1 MTIYFFKTPQ
11 QSVIATQA
19 DHTLTQD
26 EVRKLCWLYGNAT
39 LIGAD
44 SVDGS
49 FIGPRR
55 EMVTPWSTNA
65 VEITQNMGLGGIFR
79 IEEFFPD
86 GASFDPMLQ
95 RKYNGLDQQV
105 FTVDIQPVPI
115 KYVDDLEQYSEQE
128 GLALSPE
135 EIDYLHGLERHNGRP
150 LTDSEIFGF
159 AQINSEHCRHKIFG
173 GTFII
178 DGKEME
184 SSLFQMIKRTTQE
197 NPNKILSAYKD
208 NVAFAAGPVVEQ
220 FAPKDQ
226 STSDWFQVKE
236 IESVISL
243 KAETHNFPTTVEPF
257 NGAATGTGGEIRDR
271 MGGGT
276 GSWPIAGTAVYM
288 TAYPRLTSERDW
300 ENILPVRDWLY
311 QSPEDILIKASN
323 GASDFGNKFGQP
335 LICGSVLTFE
345 HQETVESGSPAST
358 KYAYDKVIMLAGGVG
373 YGTRRDCLKKT
384 PQPGNKVVVVG
395 GDNYRIGLGGGSVS
409 SVDTGRYT
417 SGIELNAIQR
427 ANPEMQKRAYN
438 LVRALCEEDVNPV
451 VSIHDHGSA
460 GHLNC
465 LSELVEECG
474 GRIDMTKL
482 PIGDHTLSS
491 KEIIANESQER
502 MGLLINEKHIDH
514 VRRIAER
521 ERAPLYVVG
530 ETTGDAHFS
539 FVQGDGVKPF
549 DLDVAQMFGHSPKTI
564 MRDSTVEHHY
574 KAPEAPQAPPSSP
587 EGDTIVSS
595 ASNTAAKTIE
605 APSGAVGGASGAS
618 GASLLQYLERVLQL
632 EAVACKDWLT
642 NKVDRSVTG
651 KIARQQCQGEL
662 QLPLSDCG
670 VVALDYRG
678 VKGIA
683 TAIGHAPQAGL
694 ASPQAGSVLSVA
706 EALTNIVWAP
716 LAEGLDSVSLSANW
730 MWPCRSQD
738 GEDARLYAAVKA
750 LSDFCCD
757 LHINVPTGK
766 DSLSLSQQYPNGEKI
781 ISPGTV
787 IVSAG
792 GEVSDVKKVV
802 SPVIV
807 NDKRASLYHI
817 DFSFCEQRLGGSAF
831 AQSLNCVGDD
841 VPTVTNPEYFA
852 DAFNAIQELIK
863 RGWVM
868 AGHDI
873 SAGGLVTCLLEMCFA
888 NTKGGLHIN
897 LHDLCADGDIVKTL
911 FAENPGVV
919 IEVSDEHKFKFKE
932 FMEDVGI
939 GYAKIGYPVEDSR
952 EIVIVYPTAN
962 SQSSTLNSQITLD
975 IDHLRDVWYK
985 TSYLL
990 DRRQSFNGKARER
1003 YENYKQQPIE
1013 MKFPRG
1019 FKGTLAQ
1026 YGLNPD
1032 RWKESSTLNSPLEP
1046 VRFPQKELSSLPK
1059 AAIIREK
1066 GTNGERE
1073 MAYSLYLAGFDVK
1086 DVTMT
1091 DLVTGRETLDEVQMI
1106 VFCGGF
1112 SNSDVLGSAKGWA
1125 GAFLFNPKAKEAL
1138 DRFYA
1143 RKDTLS
1149 LGICNGCQLM
1159 VELGLLKAPEAL
1171 PTAPEGASIVLAAES
1186 IVSPSG
1192 DEGGTLGAKM
1202 LRNDSHKFES
1212 NFITLQIPENKSV
1225 MFGSLSGSKL
1235 GIWVAHGEGKF
1246 SLPGKESDYNIIA
1259 KYNHHGYPANPNGSD
1274 YDVAGICSADG
1285 RHLAMMPHL
1294 ERAIFPWQN
1303 GWYPLNRR
1311 SDEVTPWIEAFVNA
1325 RKWIEAQ
1332 S

>member
-1 MTIYFFKTPQ
+1 MIRFFKTPQ
-11 QSVIATQA
+11 QSVVATEV
-19 DHTLTQD
+19 DHELTQE
-26 EVRKLCWLYGNAT
+26 EVKELCWLYGNAKLT
-39 LIGAD
+39 GGD
-44 SVDGS
+44 SLPGYFV
-49 FIGPRR
+49 GPRR

-65 VEITQNMGLGGIFR
+65 VEITQNMGLKGIRR
-79 IEEFFPD
+79 IEEYFAVD
-86 GASFDPMLQ
+86 SKDAEHDEMLQ
-95 RKYNGLDQQV
+95 RMYDGLDQRI
-105 FTVDIQPVPI
+105 FTVNIKPEPI
-115 KYVDDLEQYSEQE
+115 KHVENLEEYNEQE

-135 EIDYLHGLERHNGRP
+135 EIEYLHGLEKQNGRP

-184 SSLFQMIKRTTQE
+184 SSLFAMIKKTTQE

-208 NVAFAAGPVVEQ
+208 NVAFAQGPVVEQ

-226 STSDWFQVKE
+226 STSDWFQVKD

-271 MGGGT
+271 MGGGV

-288 TAYPRLTSERDW
+288 TAYPRLTDDEGAARDW
-300 ENILPVRDWLY
+300 EDILPVRQWLY
-311 QSPEDILIKASN
+311 QTPEQILIKASN

-345 HQETVESGSPAST
+345 HQEAPLSSPEGDTNVLKSNEAPSGAVGGAPT

-373 YGTRRDCLKKT
+373 YGTKRDCLKKE
-384 PQPGNKVVVVG
+384 PQKGNKVVVVG

-409 SVDTGRYT
+409 SVDTGRY
-417 SGIELNAIQR
+417 SNGIELNAVQR

-474 GRIDMTKL
+474 GEIDMTKL
-482 PIGDHTLSS
+482 PIGDQTLSS

-502 MGLLINEKHIDH
+502 MGLLIDEKHIDH
-514 VRRIAER
+514 VRKIAER

-539 FVQGDGVKPF
+539 FKQGDGVKPF

-564 MRDSTVEHHY
+564 MRDNTVERHY
-574 KAPEAPQAPPSSP
+574 ENVTYTQDK
-587 EGDTIVSS
+587 
-595 ASNTAAKTIE
+595 IE
-605 APSGAVGGASGAS
+605 E
-618 GASLLQYLERVLQL
+618 YLERVLQL

-651 KIARQQCQGEL
+651 KIARQQCQGEI

-678 VKGIA
+678 KKGIA
-683 TAIGHAPQAGL
+683 TALGHAPQAGL
-694 ASPQAGSVLSVA
+694 ADPAAGSVLSVA

-716 LAEGLDSVSLSANW
+716 LADGMDSLSLSANW
-730 MWPCRSQD
+730 MWPCRSQE
-738 GEDARLYAAVKA
+738 GEDARLYAGVKA
-750 LSDFCCD
+750 LSDFCCE

-792 GEVSDVKKVV
+792 GEVSDIKKVV
-802 SPVIV
+802 SPVLV
-807 NDKRASLYHI
+807 NDKNASLYHI
-817 DFSFCEQRLGGSAF
+817 DFSFDEQRLGGSAF
-831 AQSLNCVGDD
+831 AQSLGKVGDD
-841 VPTVTNPEYFA
+841 VPTVKNAEYFA
-852 DAFNAIQELIK
+852 DAFMAVQQMIEK
-863 RGWVM
+863 GWIM

-873 SAGGLVTCLLEMCFA
+873 SAGGLITTLLEMCFA
-888 NTKGGLHIN
+888 NTKGGMHIN
-897 LHDLCADGDIVKTL
+897 LHDICKDGDVVKAL

-919 IEVSDEHKFKFKE
+919 IEVSDEHKQEFKD
-932 FMEDVGI
+932 FMEEQGVGF
-939 GYAKIGYPVEDSR
+939 AKIGYPVEDSR
-952 EIVIVYPTAN
+952 SIVVVGGSGTAAAQPTEA
-962 SQSSTLNSQITLD
+962 TERKEKAEATELCFD
-975 IDHLRDVWYK
+975 IEGLRDVWYK

-990 DRRQSFNGKARER
+990 DRKQSFNGKAKER
-1003 YENYKQQPIE
+1003 FENYKKQPIE
-1013 MKFPRG
+1013 MQFNKD

-1026 YGLNPD
+1026 YGISAD
-1032 RWKESSTLNSPLEP
+1032 RREKTGI
-1046 VRFPQKELSSLPK
+1046 K

-1073 MAYSLYLAGFDVK
+1073 MAYCLYLAGFDVK
-1086 DVTMT
+1086 DVMMT
-1091 DLVTGRETLDEVQMI
+1091 DLISGRETLEEVNLI

-1138 DRFYA
+1138 DKFYA

-1159 VELGLLKAPEAL
+1159 VELGL
-1171 PTAPEGASIVLAAES
+1171 TES
-1186 IVSPSG
+1186 SEQRTERYGYSQGDNSNHTSQVSPLRSQLR
-1192 DEGGTLGAKM
+1192 TKM
-1202 LRNDSHKFES
+1202 LHNDSHKFES
-1212 NFITLQIPENKSV
+1212 EFISLSIPQNNSV
-1225 MFGSLSGSKL
+1225 MFGSLSGTKL
-1235 GIWVAHGEGKF
+1235 GLWVAHGEGKF
-1246 SLPGKESDYNIIA
+1246 SLPEAESKYNIIA
-1259 KYNHHGYPANPNGSD
+1259 KYNYHGYPGNPNGSD

-1285 RHLAMMPHL
+1285 RHLCMMPHL

-1303 GWYPLNRR
+1303 AWYPADRR
-1311 SDEVTPWIEAFVNA
+1311 QDEVTPWIEAFVNA
-1325 RKWIEAQ
+1325 RKWIEKTLP
-1332 S
+1332 SPSL

>member
-1 MTIYFFKTPQ
+1 MILFFRTPQ
-11 QSVIATQA
+11 QSVIATA
-19 DHTLTQD
+19 VDHQLNQD
-26 EVRKLCWLYGNAT
+26 EINELCWLYGEAQ
-39 LIGAD
+39 LVEGESI
-44 SVDGS
+44 DG
-49 FIGPRR
+49 FFVGPRR
-55 EMVTPWSTNA
+55 EMITPWSTNA
-65 VEITQNMGLGGIFR
+65 VEITQNMSLHGISR
-79 IEEFFPD
+79 IEEYFPVSSKD
-86 GASFDPMLQ
+86 ADHDPMLQ
-95 RKYNGLDQQV
+95 RMYDGLNQDV
-105 FTVDIQPVPI
+105 FTVNHEPEPI
-115 KYVDDLEQYSEQE
+115 KHVENLEEYNEQE

-135 EIDYLHGLERHNGRP
+135 EIEYLHNVEKQVGRP

-178 DGKEME
+178 DGQEME
-184 SSLFQMIKRTTQE
+184 SSLFQMIKKTTKE

-208 NVAFAAGPVVEQ
+208 NVAFAQGPVVEQ

-226 STSDWFQVKE
+226 STSDFFQVKD

-271 MGGGT
+271 MGGGV

-288 TAYPRLTSERDW
+288 TAYPRLDDSTTSINGDVKRDW
-300 ENILPVRDWLY
+300 ENVLPERKWLY
-311 QSPEDILIKASN
+311 QTPEQILIKASN

-345 HQETVESGSPAST
+345 HKEKEE

-373 YGTRRDCLKKT
+373 YGTKRDCLKKE
-384 PQPGNKVVVVG
+384 PQKGNKVVVVG

-409 SVDTGRYT
+409 SVDTGRY
-417 SGIELNAIQR
+417 SNGIELNAVQR

-474 GRIDMTKL
+474 GEIDMSKL
-482 PIGDHTLSS
+482 PIGDKTLSA

-502 MGLLINEKHIDH
+502 MGLLIDEKHIEH

-539 FVQGDGVKPF
+539 FVQADGVKPF

-564 MRDSTVEHHY
+564 MRDETVERTY
-574 KAPEAPQAPPSSP
+574 EDVAYSEANLD
-587 EGDTIVSS
+587 EYVS
-595 ASNTAAKTIE
+595 
-605 APSGAVGGASGAS
+605 
-618 GASLLQYLERVLQL
+618 RVLQL

-651 KIARQQCQGEL
+651 KIARQQCQGQI

-678 VKGIA
+678 HKGIA
-683 TAIGHAPQAGL
+683 TALGHAPQAGL
-694 ASPQAGSVLSVA
+694 ASPEAGSVLSVA
-706 EALTNIVWAP
+706 EALTNLVWAP
-716 LAEGLDSVSLSANW
+716 MADGMKSISLSANW
-730 MWPCRSQD
+730 MWPCRSQK
-738 GEDARLYAAVKA
+738 GEDARLYTAVQA

-792 GEVSDVKKVV
+792 GEVDDIRKVV
-802 SPVIV
+802 SPVLV
-807 NDKRASLYHI
+807 NDKNSSLYHI
-817 DFSFCEQRLGGSAF
+817 DFSFDEQHLGGSAF
-831 AQSLNCVGDD
+831 AQSLGKVGSD
-841 VPTVTNPEYFA
+841 VPTVKDADYFA
-852 DAFNAIQELIK
+852 DCFNAVQEMIK
-863 RGWVM
+863 KGWIM

-873 SAGGLVTCLLEMCFA
+873 SAGGLITTLLEMCFA
-888 NTKGGLHIN
+888 NTEGGMRIN
-897 LHDLCADGDIVKTL
+897 LHDIQGDDMVKAL
-911 FAENPGVV
+911 MAENPGVV
-919 IEVSDEHKFKFKE
+919 VQISDKHKDEFKKLMEEAGVS
-932 FMEDVGI
+932 
-939 GYAKIGYPVEDSR
+939 YAKIGYPVPGER
-952 EIVIVYPTAN
+952 TIVVKKGDYEHIF
-962 SQSSTLNSQITLD
+962 D
-975 IDHLRDVWYK
+975 IDALRDEWYK
-985 TSYLL
+985 TSWLL
-990 DRRQSFNGKARER
+990 DKKQSMNGCADER
-1003 YENYKQQPIE
+1003 FHNYKNQPVE
-1013 MKFPRG
+1013 MHFNDH
-1019 FKGTLAQ
+1019 FAGTLQ
-1026 YGLNPD
+1026 SYGISAD
-1032 RWKESSTLNSPLEP
+1032 RRIPSG
-1046 VRFPQKELSSLPK
+1046 VK

-1086 DVTMT
+1086 DVMMT
-1091 DLVTGRETLDEVQMI
+1091 DLITGRETLEDVNMI

-1138 DRFYA
+1138 DKFYA
-1143 RKDTLS
+1143 REDTLS

-1159 VELGLLKAPEAL
+1159 VELGLINPEH
-1171 PTAPEGASIVLAAES
+1171 TNR
-1186 IVSPSG
+1186 
-1192 DEGGTLGAKM
+1192 AKM
-1202 LRNDSHKFES
+1202 LHNTSHKFES
-1212 NFITLQIPENKSV
+1212 TFLSLQIPENNSV
-1225 MFGSLSGSKL
+1225 MLSSLSGNKL

-1246 SLPGKESDYNIIA
+1246 SLPEEESKYNVVA
-1259 KYNHHGYPANPNGSD
+1259 KYNYAAYPGNPNGSD
-1274 YDVAGICSADG
+1274 YNVAGICSKDG

-1303 GWYPLNRR
+1303 AWYPLDRR
-1311 SDEVTPWIEAFVNA
+1311 ADEVTPWIEAFVNA
-1325 RKWIEAQ
+1325 RKWVEEKMK
-1332 S
+1332 

>member
-1 MTIYFFKTPQ
+1 MILFFRTPQ
-11 QSVIATQA
+11 QSVIATA
-19 DHTLTQD
+19 VDHQLNQD
-26 EVRKLCWLYGNAT
+26 EINELCWLYGEAQ
-39 LIGAD
+39 LVEGESI
-44 SVDGS
+44 DG
-49 FIGPRR
+49 FFVGPRR
-55 EMVTPWSTNA
+55 EMITPWSTNA
-65 VEITQNMGLGGIFR
+65 VEITQNMSLHGISR
-79 IEEFFPD
+79 IEEYFPVSSKD
-86 GASFDPMLQ
+86 ADHDPMLQ
-95 RKYNGLDQQV
+95 RMYDGLNQDV
-105 FTVDIQPVPI
+105 FTVNHEPEPI
-115 KYVDDLEQYSEQE
+115 KHVENLEEYNEQE

-135 EIDYLHGLERHNGRP
+135 EIEYLHNVEKQVGRP

-178 DGKEME
+178 DGQEME
-184 SSLFQMIKRTTQE
+184 SSLFQMIKKTTKE

-208 NVAFAAGPVVEQ
+208 NVAFAQGPVVEQ

-226 STSDWFQVKE
+226 STSDFFQVKD

-271 MGGGT
+271 MGGGV

-288 TAYPRLTSERDW
+288 TAYPRLDDSTTSINGDVKRDW
-300 ENILPVRDWLY
+300 ENMLPERKWLY
-311 QSPEDILIKASN
+311 QTPEQILIKASN

-345 HQETVESGSPAST
+345 HKEKEE

-373 YGTRRDCLKKT
+373 YGTKRDCLKKE
-384 PQPGNKVVVVG
+384 PQKGNKVVVVG

-409 SVDTGRYT
+409 SVDTGRY
-417 SGIELNAIQR
+417 SNGIELNAVQR

-474 GRIDMTKL
+474 GEIDMSKL
-482 PIGDHTLSS
+482 PIGDKTLSA

-502 MGLLINEKHIDH
+502 MGLLIDEKHIEH

-539 FVQGDGVKPF
+539 FVQADGVKPF

-564 MRDSTVEHHY
+564 MRDETVERTY
-574 KAPEAPQAPPSSP
+574 EDVAYSEANLD
-587 EGDTIVSS
+587 EYVS
-595 ASNTAAKTIE
+595 
-605 APSGAVGGASGAS
+605 
-618 GASLLQYLERVLQL
+618 RVLQL

-651 KIARQQCQGEL
+651 KIARQQCQGQI

-678 VKGIA
+678 HKGIA
-683 TAIGHAPQAGL
+683 TALGHAPQAGL
-694 ASPQAGSVLSVA
+694 ASPEAGSVLSVA
-706 EALTNIVWAP
+706 EALTNLVWAP
-716 LAEGLDSVSLSANW
+716 MADGMKSISLSANW
-730 MWPCRSQD
+730 MWPCRSQK
-738 GEDARLYAAVKA
+738 GEDARLYTAVQA

-792 GEVSDVKKVV
+792 GEVDDIRKVV
-802 SPVIV
+802 SPVLV
-807 NDKRASLYHI
+807 NDKNSSLYHI
-817 DFSFCEQRLGGSAF
+817 DFSFDEQHLGGSAF
-831 AQSLNCVGDD
+831 AQSLGKVGSD
-841 VPTVTNPEYFA
+841 VPTVKDADYFA
-852 DAFNAIQELIK
+852 DCFNAVQEMIK
-863 RGWVM
+863 KGWIM

-873 SAGGLVTCLLEMCFA
+873 SAGGLITTLLEMCFA
-888 NTKGGLHIN
+888 NTEGGMRIN
-897 LHDLCADGDIVKTL
+897 LHDIQGDDMVKAL
-911 FAENPGVV
+911 MAENPGVV
-919 IEVSDEHKFKFKE
+919 VQISDKHKDEFKKLMEEAGVS
-932 FMEDVGI
+932 
-939 GYAKIGYPVEDSR
+939 YAKIGYPVPGER
-952 EIVIVYPTAN
+952 TIVVKKGDYEHIF
-962 SQSSTLNSQITLD
+962 D
-975 IDHLRDVWYK
+975 IDALRDEWYK
-985 TSYLL
+985 TSWLL
-990 DRRQSFNGKARER
+990 DKKQSMNGCADER
-1003 YENYKQQPIE
+1003 FHNYKNQPVE
-1013 MKFPRG
+1013 MHFNDH
-1019 FKGTLAQ
+1019 FAGTLQ
-1026 YGLNPD
+1026 SYGISAD
-1032 RWKESSTLNSPLEP
+1032 RRTPSG
-1046 VRFPQKELSSLPK
+1046 VK

-1086 DVTMT
+1086 DVMMT
-1091 DLVTGRETLDEVQMI
+1091 DLITGRETLEDVNMI

-1138 DRFYA
+1138 DKFYA
-1143 RKDTLS
+1143 REDTLS

-1159 VELGLLKAPEAL
+1159 VELGLINPEH
-1171 PTAPEGASIVLAAES
+1171 TNR
-1186 IVSPSG
+1186 
-1192 DEGGTLGAKM
+1192 AKM
-1202 LRNDSHKFES
+1202 LHNTSHKFES
-1212 NFITLQIPENKSV
+1212 TFLSLQIPENNSV
-1225 MFGSLSGSKL
+1225 MLSSLSGNKL

-1246 SLPGKESDYNIIA
+1246 SLPEEESKYNVVA
-1259 KYNHHGYPANPNGSD
+1259 KYNYAAYPGNPNGSD
-1274 YDVAGICSADG
+1274 YNVAGICSKDG

-1303 GWYPLNRR
+1303 AWYPLDRR
-1311 SDEVTPWIEAFVNA
+1311 ADEVTPWIEAFVNA
-1325 RKWIEAQ
+1325 RKWVVEKMK
-1332 S
+1332 